1 MKKIIEKK
9 EVDEKFLKKIY
20 LNVLKAIIVVVYF
33 LVMNLACE
41 NMETQYF
48 ERGVQLCT
56 MIFLFISIFIFE
68 LAYRKDEDDLAIQ
81 GIEILI
87 LSAFIL
93 TSKHISKKFNFDF
106 KNYSL
111 VASYIFAIYF
121 VLKGIVVYTK
131 GRREM
136 AEDLSD
142 IREIVKKDEPIK
154 KEATKK
160 KKEDADETVKEEI
173 KKEPVKKRTTR
184 KKTDNMEKSEEKIE
198 NKKEPVKKRTTRKKA
213 DNIEKSEEKIEH
225 EKETAKKKASRKK
238 ASRKK
243 TENIDEKKE
252 AKIEPAKKRTPK
264 KDIDKK
270 EESKVEE
277 KKEITKK
284 RAPRKKKEEKEEL
297 NKELTKKR
305 TPRKKVENIEEKNVA
320 EKVKRKST
328 KNKTEKTVE
337 ENND

>member
-56 MIFLFISIFIFE
+56 MIFLFISIFFFE

-81 GIEILI
+81 GIEVLI
-87 LSAFIL
+87 LSAFTL

-111 VASYIFAIYF
+111 VASYIYAIYF

-131 GRREM
+131 GRREI
-136 AEDLSD
+136 AENLSD

-160 KKEDADETVKEEI
+160 KKEDIDETVKEVR
-173 KKEPVKKRTTR
+173 KKEPVKKRIPRKKIDDIEKSEEKIENKKETAKKRTPRKKIDDIEKSEEKIENKKETAKKRTPRKKIDDIEKSEEKIENKKETAKKRTPR
-184 KKTDNMEKSEEKIE
+184 KKTDNMEKSEEK
-198 NKKEPVKKRTTRKKA
+198 
-213 DNIEKSEEKIEH
+213 
-225 EKETAKKKASRKK
+225 
-238 ASRKK
+238 
-243 TENIDEKKE
+243 
-252 AKIEPAKKRTPK
+252 
-264 KDIDKK
+264 
-270 EESKVEE
+270 
-277 KKEITKK
+277 
-284 RAPRKKKEEKEEL
+284 
-297 NKELTKKR
+297 
-305 TPRKKVENIEEKNVA
+305 NVT

-328 KNKTEKTVE
+328 KKKKEETVE
-337 ENND
+337 KNND

>member
-56 MIFLFISIFIFE
+56 MIFLFISIFFFE

-81 GIEILI
+81 GIEVLI
-87 LSAFIL
+87 LSAFTL

-111 VASYIFAIYF
+111 VASYIYAIYF

-131 GRREM
+131 GRREI
-136 AEDLSD
+136 AENLSD
-142 IREIVKKDEPIK
+142 IREIVKKDGPIK

-160 KKEDADETVKEEI
+160 KKEDIDETVKEEI

-198 NKKEPVKKRTTRKKA
+198 
-213 DNIEKSEEKIEH
+213 H
-225 EKETAKKKASRKK
+225 EKETAKKK

-270 EESKVEE
+270 EESKVEK

-284 RAPRKKKEEKEEL
+284 RAPRKKKEEL

>member
-184 KKTDNMEKSEEKIE
+184 KK
-198 NKKEPVKKRTTRKKA
+198 A

>member
-1 MKKIIEKK
+1 MAKDKMYGKTLRK
-9 EVDEKFLKKIY
+9 NFLKKIY

-238 ASRKK
+238 

>member
-56 MIFLFISIFIFE
+56 MIFLFISIFFFE

-81 GIEILI
+81 GIEVLI
-87 LSAFIL
+87 LSAFTL

-111 VASYIFAIYF
+111 VASYIYAIYF

-173 KKEPVKKRTTR
+173 KKEPVKKRIPRKKIDDIEKSKEKIENKKETAKKRTPRKKIDDIEKSEEKIENKKETAKKRTPR
-184 KKTDNMEKSEEKIE
+184 KKTDNMEKSEEK
-198 NKKEPVKKRTTRKKA
+198 
-213 DNIEKSEEKIEH
+213 
-225 EKETAKKKASRKK
+225 
-238 ASRKK
+238 
-243 TENIDEKKE
+243 
-252 AKIEPAKKRTPK
+252 
-264 KDIDKK
+264 
-270 EESKVEE
+270 
-277 KKEITKK
+277 
-284 RAPRKKKEEKEEL
+284 
-297 NKELTKKR
+297 
-305 TPRKKVENIEEKNVA
+305 NVT

-328 KNKTEKTVE
+328 KKKTEETVE
-337 ENND
+337 KNND